1 MTVRQSL
8 SYQNIECTKVYFN
21 DFAYTSSENSFC
33 LKKILY
39 IKYCKLQIH
48 KYCIKAQMQKRIIN
62 NSEYLLKKV

>member
-1 MTVRQSL
+1 MTLHIQVVK
-8 SYQNIECTKVYFN
+8 IHFV
-21 DFAYTSSENSFC
+21 
-33 LKKILY
+33 KKILY